1 MLQLLPDGIEDYAEA
16 HTTPL
21 SPLLQELV
29 AVTGDKMGERS
40 RMLSSP
46 TQGML
51 LQTLVA
57 SLRARRVLEIGM
69 FTGFSA
75 LMMAEAL
82 PDDGRLITCDID
94 AGAIAIAKN
103 FFERSPHG
111 HKIEVR
117 EGPALDTLAS
127 LEGPFDLVFIDADK
141 GNYVNYYEAALPLL
155 APHGVIAVDN
165 VLWSGRVLD
174 PKDPD
179 DHAIVAFNA
188 HVQNDPRVTNVILT
202 VRDGVMLIRRASA
215 SDQ

>member
-21 SPLLQELV
+21 PPLLHELI

-46 TQGML
+46 AQGML

-82 PDDGRLITCDID
+82 PDDGSLITCDID
-94 AGAIAIAKN
+94 PDAIAIARS

-117 EGPALDTLAS
+117 EGPAIDTLKT
-127 LEGPFDLVFIDADK
+127 LDGPFDFVFIDADK
-141 GNYVNYYEAALPLL
+141 GGYIAYYEAALPLL
-155 APHGVIAVDN
+155 SPGGLIAVDN

-174 PKDPD
+174 PQTD
-179 DHAIVAFNA
+179 DDRAIVDFNR
-188 HVQNDPRVTNVILT
+188 HVAGDDRVTQVIVT
-202 VRDGVMLIRRASA
+202 VRDGVMLIRRK
-215 SDQ
+215 